1 MKNMKIFCLTSVG
14 SMEEGEQIQGLGH
27 GLSKPVKIQDLDPVL
42 LTTVNT
48 NTGVRGRSGR
58 GAGFLYT
65 EKENSGCR

>member
-14 SMEEGEQIQGLGH
+14 SMEKGEQIQGLGL

-48 NTGVRGRSGR
+48 NTGVRGRNGG
-58 GAGFLYT
+58 GAGFLFT
-65 EKENSGCR
+65 E